1 MRLGGIA
8 VYSFLDWPPPVVAL
22 ACTVAALVP
31 PLLMTLFCAAVAR
44 RPGVMAFA
52 GAEPAIIGTVSLLF
66 GLFAAFLANDIWTR
80 NQTARE
86 AVVAEGDAIRNL
98 ARLSE
103 GNDQA
108 TDAMRAA
115 LADYVKTVVEK
126 DWPLMLIG
134 KRSLEVLPKVKAIS
148 ALIITGSVGKVV
160 GPVVQGKMLDAFT
173 QLREKRQ
180 VRTILAESRTFT
192 IKWHALILFGFLTQL
207 AITITHLVKPKPMLL
222 SHLVFGSALA
232 TCLSILVLNEFP
244 FSALN
249 PVSPDPLTLA
259 AASLFRT

>member
-1 MRLGGIA
+1 M
-8 VYSFLDWPPPVVAL
+8 YSFLDWPPSVVVT
-22 ACTVAALVP
+22 ACILAALLP
-31 PLLMTLFCAAVAR
+31 PLLMTWICSQLAK
-44 RPGVMAFA
+44 RPSMMAFA
-52 GAEPAIIGTVSLLF
+52 GVEPAIIGTVSLLF
-66 GLFAAFLANDIWTR
+66 GLFAAFLANDIWVR
-80 NQTARE
+80 NQVAHE

-108 TDAMRAA
+108 AETMRAS
-115 LADYVKTVVEK
+115 LDDYVRTAVEK

-148 ALIITGSVGKVV
+148 ALIVSGPVGKAV

-180 VRTILAESRTFT
+180 TRTILAESRTFT
-192 IKWHALILFGFLTQL
+192 IKWHALILFGVLTQL
-207 AITITHLVKPKPMLL
+207 AITLTHLAKPKPMLL
-222 SHLVFGSALA
+222 SHLVFGCALA

-244 FSALN
+244 FSKLN
-249 PVSPDPLTLA
+249 PISPDPLTLA
-259 AASLFRT
+259 AASLYRN

>member
-1 MRLGGIA
+1 MTWICSRLA
-8 VYSFLDWPPPVVAL
+8 K
-22 ACTVAALVP
+22 
-31 PLLMTLFCAAVAR
+31 
-44 RPGVMAFA
+44 RPAVMAFA

-66 GLFAAFLANDIWTR
+66 GLFAAFLANDIWSR
-80 NQTARE
+80 NQAAHE

-108 TDAMRAA
+108 TEAMRAS
-115 LADYVKTVVEK
+115 LADYVRTAIDK
-126 DWPLMLIG
+126 DWPLMQIG

-148 ALIITGSVGKVV
+148 ALIVTGAVGKAV

-180 VRTILAESRTFT
+180 TRTILAESRTFT

-207 AITITHLVKPKPMLL
+207 AITLTHLTKPKPMLL
-222 SHLVFGSALA
+222 SHLVFGCALA

-244 FSALN
+244 FSRLN
-249 PVSPDPLTLA
+249 PIPSDPLSLA
-259 AASLFRT
+259 AASLYRS